1 MKKQIVQFGSIIIIL
16 IICIAGYTILSG
28 HYDKKEKKE
37 KTSNQIVAFSLDDYK
52 NTKSLKYTNQNETIE
67 LTKKNGTWEIKG
79 DSKTKVDGTKVESEM
94 LSKLVE
100 VIASEKIDKVSKE
113 ENYGFIKSDDNV
125 AASTCTIKIV
135 DSEGNEHTLYIG
147 NSNPYDSDKY
157 YMMVK
162 GDDNVYVINSDLT
175 NAFSKSKDD
184 LKKEEETTTK

>member
-1 MKKQIVQFGSIIIIL
+1 MKKQIVQFGIIIIIL

-67 LTKKNGTWEIKG
+67 LTKENGTWEIKG

-162 GDDNVYVINSDLT
+162 GDDNVYIINSDLT

>member
-16 IICIAGYTILSG
+16 VICIAGYTILSG

-52 NTKSLKYTNQNETIE
+52 STKSLKYTNQNETIE
-67 LTKKNGTWEIKG
+67 LTKENGTWKIKG
-79 DSKTKVDGTKVESEM
+79 DSKTKVDDTKVESEM

>member
-1 MKKQIVQFGSIIIIL
+1 MKKQIVQFGIIIIIL

-67 LTKKNGTWEIKG
+67 LTKENGTWEIKG

-162 GDDNVYVINSDLT
+162 GDDNVYIINSDLT
-175 NAFSKSKDD
+175 NAFFYFKYD

>member
-16 IICIAGYTILSG
+16 VICIAGYTILSG

-52 NTKSLKYTNQNETIE
+52 STKSLKYTNQNETIE
-67 LTKKNGTWEIKG
+67 LTKENGTWKIKG
-79 DSKTKVDGTKVESEM
+79 DSKTKVDDTKVESEM

-135 DSEGNEHTLYIG
+135 DSEENEHTLYIG

>member
-1 MKKQIVQFGSIIIIL
+1 MKKQIVQFGIIIIIL

-37 KTSNQIVAFSLDDYK
+37 KTSNQIVAFSLDDHK
-52 NTKSLKYTNQNETIE
+52 NTKSFKYTNQNETIE
-67 LTKKNGTWEIKG
+67 LTKENGTWEIKG

-125 AASTCTIKIV
+125 AASTSTIKIV

-162 GDDNVYVINSDLT
+162 GDDNVYIINSDLT

-184 LKKEEETTTK
+184 LKKEEGTTTK

>member
-16 IICIAGYTILSG
+16 VICIAGYTILSG

-52 NTKSLKYTNQNETIE
+52 NTKSLKYTNQNETID
-67 LTKKNGTWEIKG
+67 LTKENGTWEIKG

-162 GDDNVYVINSDLT
+162 GDDNVYIINSDLT

-184 LKKEEETTTK
+184 LKKEETTTK

>member
-16 IICIAGYTILSG
+16 VICIAGYTILSG

-67 LTKKNGTWEIKG
+67 LIKENGTWEIKG
-79 DSKTKVDGTKVESEM
+79 DSKTKVDDTKVEREM

-162 GDDNVYVINSDLT
+162 GDDNVYVINSDLI

>member
-16 IICIAGYTILSG
+16 VICIAGYTILSG

-37 KTSNQIVAFSLDDYK
+37 KTSNQIVAFSFDDYK
-52 NTKSLKYTNQNETIE
+52 STKSLKYTNQNETIE
-67 LTKKNGTWEIKG
+67 LTKENGTWEIKG

-175 NAFSKSKDD
+175 NAFSKSKDE

>member
-16 IICIAGYTILSG
+16 VICIAGYTILSG

-67 LTKKNGTWEIKG
+67 LIKENGTWDIKG
-79 DSKTKVDGTKVESEM
+79 DSKTKVDDTKVESEM

-147 NSNPYDSDKY
+147 NSNTYDSDKY

-162 GDDNVYVINSDLT
+162 GDDNVYVINSDLI

>member
-1 MKKQIVQFGSIIIIL
+1 MKKQIVQFGIIIIIL

-52 NTKSLKYTNQNETIE
+52 NTKSLKYTNQNETID
-67 LTKKNGTWEIKG
+67 LTKENGTWEIKG

-162 GDDNVYVINSDLT
+162 GDDNVYIINSDLT

-184 LKKEEETTTK
+184 LKKEETTTK

>member
-1 MKKQIVQFGSIIIIL
+1 MKKQIVQFGIIIIIL

-52 NTKSLKYTNQNETIE
+52 NTKSFKYTNQNETIE
-67 LTKKNGTWEIKG
+67 LTKENGTWEIKG

-162 GDDNVYVINSDLT
+162 GDDNVYIINSDLT

>member
-67 LTKKNGTWEIKG
+67 LTKENGTWEIKG

-162 GDDNVYVINSDLT
+162 GDDNVYIINSDLT